1 MQKMIIWASQ
11 NKDKIT
17 SYIQNKEYT
26 KLLNDYHVA
35 TGYSINRAAAV
46 FKCSRRALLRYLSGE
61 RMVPMNIVNIM
72 LKEMNFSDTD
82 IKMNVSD
89 DIVANTTN
97 KEKDAEIVSADDS
110 SAFVWYGHEN
120 KIMFNDLYAYRTL
133 KFHQSLFEAACT
145 LNINETLLSE
155 YENGKRRITYTDIQK
170 ILNGY
175 NLKIE
180 GLFPSLVSYDGRKTF
195 LPLKPVMVLKIEGN
209 EYDLVNGD
217 LYIASDE
224 DIINEW
230 PTFPVQRYD
239 DTGKPLLKY
248 MPDELTI
255 DEYINS
261 SELMFLKDDLRN
273 YYTKNIDGLKLPP
286 NYRPLF
292 GLAKKKSES
301 AKYIGY
307 KRIVTNM
314 ELYPNEYSVSFR
326 SGTRRISFDLSSYVF
341 SDSPWYAMLHDK
353 EYFMQGKLCFVGNQI
368 PQNQCI
374 VWPDR
379 QYIRIIELY
388 LEKKPYGYFAY
399 PAAYGCCG
407 PYDNWT
413 LYET

>member
-11 NKDKIT
+11 NKDKII

-26 KLLNDYHVA
+26 KLLNEYHLA
-35 TGYSINRAAAV
+35 TGYSINKAAAV

-61 RMVPMNIVNIM
+61 RMVPMNIVNVM
-72 LKEMNFSDTD
+72 LKEMNFYVADV
-82 IKMNVSD
+82 KMNVSD
-89 DIVANTTN
+89 NIVTSTTN
-97 KEKDAEIVSADDS
+97 REKDVGIVNTDDN

-120 KIMFNDLYAYRTL
+120 EIMFNDLYAYRTL
-133 KFHQSLFEAACT
+133 KFHQSLFEAACV
-145 LNINETLLSE
+145 LNINENLLSE
-155 YENGKRRITYTDIQK
+155 YENGKRKITYTDIQK
-170 ILNGY
+170 ILNVY
-175 NLKIE
+175 NLRIE
-180 GLFPSLVSYDGRKTF
+180 ELFPSLVSYDGRKTF
-195 LPLKPVMVLKIEGN
+195 LPLKPVMELKIEGR
-209 EYDLVNGD
+209 EYDLVDGD
-217 LYIASDE
+217 LYIASDG
-224 DIINEW
+224 DIVNEW

-286 NYRPLF
+286 NYIPLF

-307 KRIVTNM
+307 ERIVTNM

-341 SDSPWYAMLHDK
+341 SDSPWYTMLRDK

-388 LEKKPYGYFAY
+388 LERKPYGYFAY

>member
-175 NLKIE
+175 YLKIE